1 MISRLLIALLR
12 SRRQL
17 PRAVLRYN
25 VQAKMFWMRRHD
37 RNVLVL
43 VRTIW
48 AILGVLL
55 VQSRVGLEDIK
66 EVLERM
72 LVTRPPV
79 IEFEPE
85 SRNVMYRVLSLR
97 NQLS

>member
-1 MISRLLIALLR
+1 
-12 SRRQL
+12 
-17 PRAVLRYN
+17 
-25 VQAKMFWMRRHD
+25 MRRHD

-72 LVTRPPV
+72 LATQPHT